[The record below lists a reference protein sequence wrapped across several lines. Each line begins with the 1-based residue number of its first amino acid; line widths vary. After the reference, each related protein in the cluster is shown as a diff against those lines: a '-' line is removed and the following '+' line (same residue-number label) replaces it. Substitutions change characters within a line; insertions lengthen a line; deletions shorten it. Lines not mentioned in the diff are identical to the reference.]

1 MKKRTQWIALLAAL
15 AMVLTLL
22 AGCGEE
28 KDGDAPQTDSP
39 ALTDQQ
45 PETPP
50 DPQPAEPA
58 PDEGQPAE
66 PAPDNDPPSEPAP
79 DTDTP
84 SEPAPD
90 EGQPAGQQPQ
100 QPAEDPSEPPED
112 PKPSDPAPE
121 QPPQEEQQPQE
132 QQPQQSDGLADG
144 TYTVAVTLEGGS
156 GRAGVESPCSLR
168 CEGGQMWAT
177 IVWSSSNYDYM
188 KVDGEKYELVSA
200 AGENSAFEIPVAAL
214 DQALPVIADTV
225 AMSTPHEVEYTLTF
239 DSATLTQS

>member
-1 MKKRTQWIALLAAL
+1 MRKRSQWIALLAAL
-15 AMVLTLL
+15 AMVLSLL
-22 AGCGEE
+22 AGCGGERG
-28 KDGDAPQTDSP
+28 GDAPQPDSP

-45 PETPP
+45 P
-50 DPQPAEPA
+50 DVQPAEPT
-58 PDEGQPAE
+58 
-66 PAPDNDPPSEPAP
+66 P

-84 SEPAPD
+84 ADPAPD
-90 EGQPAGQQPQ
+90 DSQPADPAPDADAPAEPTPDDGQSDGQQPQ
-100 QPAEDPSEPPED
+100 QPAEGPSEPTED

-121 QPPQEEQQPQE
+121 QPPQEEQQP
-132 QQPQQSDGLADG
+132 DGLADG
-144 TYTVAVTLEGGS
+144 IYTVAVTLEGGS

-168 CEGGQMWAT
+168 CQGGQMWAT

-214 DQALPVIADTV
+214 DQALSVIADTV
-225 AMSTPHEVEYTLTF
+225 AMSTPHEVAYTLTF